1 MRRTGWLAAWALGL
15 VLAVA
20 SVGFSRSAPDYA
32 FALSPLETAAE
43 VVAGGLV
50 IASGLILARGTSA
63 RRFGVLLI
71 VGGCGWFL
79 LERNNPGVD
88 SALAF
93 TVGLVTYAA
102 AAPFIGHGLLV
113 YPARRLGAVESIVV
127 VTGYVWALL
136 LLGLVSALVY
146 DPSERGCFQCPRNL
160 LLIDGS
166 STLYSQLGR
175 VAIYVGVAWSLLMF
189 ALLVWRLVRST
200 IAIRLLLGPVAVA
213 GGAYLGLVAA
223 ELAAS
228 VSRGY
233 LSNEPID
240 RRFRLA
246 QAAAIVA
253 LAVALAWNA
262 WRGRRTR
269 SRLARLVV
277 ELSAAPAVGGLE
289 QALART
295 LGDPG
300 LRLAYPLADG
310 RYVGPDGEPT
320 APGPAST
327 ALLRDGTEVARVTHK
342 PGLLDHP
349 GLRDALTAT
358 ARLALEHERLRAEL
372 LAHLA
377 ELHSS
382 RARIVA
388 TGDRERRRL
397 ERDLHDGAQQRLV
410 ALTLELGLLRARL
423 HAQPDADRAL
433 LTRVEAADRGVRAA
447 LEQLRALATGIFP
460 AVLADEGL
468 VAAVEALAEDEPGKI
483 RIDSLPERRLDPAAE
498 LAAYRI
504 IADTVKQAVGTSVTV
519 KVRAEDDRLV
529 VELDSEAPPADFVDF
544 QNLEDR
550 VGALEGMLE
559 RERASNTHARIRA
572 EIPCAS

>member
-483 RIDSLPERRLDPAAE
+483 RIDSLPERRLDPAVE